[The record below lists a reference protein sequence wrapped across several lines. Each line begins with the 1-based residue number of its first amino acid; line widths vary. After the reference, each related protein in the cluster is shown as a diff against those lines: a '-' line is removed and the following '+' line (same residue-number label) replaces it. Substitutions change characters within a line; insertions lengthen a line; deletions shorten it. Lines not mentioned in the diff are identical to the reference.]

1 MNKTPLALCPGLL
14 CNHQLWRAQIDALSD
29 VAECHVGRF
38 DNHSSFEEM
47 ARSILDAMPERFA
60 LAGLSMGGYVSQAV
74 MRIAPE
80 RVSHLALLD
89 TSGRAD
95 TEEQKRRRRGL
106 ISLSKV
112 GKFKGVTPK
121 LLPMLIHEDRLEE
134 EALTTVIFEMAE
146 DIGKEAFFMQQEAIM
161 ARPDGREDLTKV
173 ECPTLILC
181 GRQDTLTPLELHE
194 EMAELTLNSEL
205 VVVEDSGHLPTLERP
220 EAVNEAMRNW
230 LAR

>member
-1 MNKTPLALCPGLL
+1 
-14 CNHQLWRAQIDALSD
+14 
-29 VAECHVGRF
+29 
-38 DNHSSFEEM
+38 
-47 ARSILDAMPERFA
+47 
-60 LAGLSMGGYVSQAV
+60 
-74 MRIAPE
+74 
-80 RVSHLALLD
+80 
-89 TSGRAD
+89 
-95 TEEQKRRRRGL
+95 
-106 ISLSKV
+106 
-112 GKFKGVTPK
+112 
-121 LLPMLIHEDRLEE
+121 
-134 EALTTVIFEMAE
+134 
-146 DIGKEAFFMQQEAIM
+146 M